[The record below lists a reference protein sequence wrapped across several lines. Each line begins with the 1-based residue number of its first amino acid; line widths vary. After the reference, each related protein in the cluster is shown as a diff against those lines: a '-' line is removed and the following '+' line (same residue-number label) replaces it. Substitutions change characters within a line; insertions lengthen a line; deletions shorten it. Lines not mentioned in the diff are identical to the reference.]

1 MNLKEKFAFLEERP
15 AKDCPAYNC
24 PAGHLVNL
32 MQALRDQHGYSML
45 VDLTAV
51 DEGPGQMPRFIA
63 VYHLFNLESFE
74 YLRIASACEGDENVP
89 EIPTVSHIWAGA
101 DWHERECFDMFGI
114 RFKGHPDLRRILMW
128 DEYPYY
134 PLRKE
139 FPLAGFDMDFQAAD
153 VAERT
158 GVRIQPAPMAGG
170 PFVSGDE
177 GPMSEKEP
185 RAKDQSWREQHKK
198 PGGSGP
204 V

>member
-1 MNLKEKFAFLEERP
+1 MNLKETFAFLEERP
-15 AKDCPAYNC
+15 SKDCPAYNC
-24 PAGHLVNL
+24 PAGELVNL
-32 MQALRDQHGYSML
+32 MQELRDRHGYSML

-51 DEGPGQMPRFIA
+51 DEGPGHEPRFIA
-63 VYHLFNLESFE
+63 VYHLLNLETFA
-74 YLRIASACEGDENVP
+74 YLRIASACEGDAASP

-101 DWHERECFDMFGI
+101 NWHERETYDMFGI

-128 DEYPYY
+128 DEYPHY

-139 FPLAGFDMDFQAAD
+139 FPLAGFEMDFQAPD

-170 PFVSGDE
+170 PFVSGNE

-185 RAKDQSWREQHKK
+185 RAKDQSWHEQHKK
-198 PGGSGP
+198 PAGSAP
-204 V
+204 A